1 MKSSKSHVF
10 LGYLAITA
18 MIGCLYAF
26 TANTN
31 RIYKASAENVAWQN
45 LKVLPQ
51 NISKDSLH
59 SLMKGY
65 SIALGVD
72 CKFCHTPQKNDASKL
87 DFAADGKIEKEI
99 ARGMI
104 KMTDDINRVY
114 FLPHKKDP
122 KPTQTYD
129 VSCITC
135 HRGNPNPE
143 EYLNHVGPAM
153 NLLKGI
159 KQ

>member
-1 MKSSKSHVF
+1 
-10 LGYLAITA
+10 
-18 MIGCLYAF
+18 MIGTFYAF
-26 TANTN
+26 TNPSN
-31 RIYKASAENVAWQN
+31 RLYHATDQPVWQN

-59 SLMKGY
+59 NLMKGY
-65 SIALGVD
+65 TLALGVK
-72 CKFCHTPQKNDASKL
+72 CNFCHASEKANPEKL
-87 DFAADGKIEKEI
+87 DFAADSKIEKEI

-122 KPTQTYD
+122 KPTQTFD

-135 HRGNPNPE
+135 HRGNANPE
-143 EYLNHVGPAM
+143 EYLNNVGSAL
-153 NLLKGI
+153 NYLRGI
-159 KQ
+159 KK